1 MNRQHRARD
10 PKTPPQ
16 PGWGPRSHQ
25 PPPPQQS
32 TAWPN
37 AAQSASSP
45 GQPPGQ
51 APTAP
56 PPRKR
61 RRVFFWVFLA
71 VQILFLIW
79 VITGAASGSGTPEDC
94 KGLTGDQLELCND
107 ASDVGT
113 TIGVGLIIGLW
124 VAADFILGLT
134 YLVYRLA
141 TRQPRA

>member
-1 MNRQHRARD
+1 MAECRPKRFFPRTAARTGPNR
-10 PKTPPQ
+10 T
-16 PGWGPRSHQ
+16 
-25 PPPPQQS
+25 
-32 TAWPN
+32 
-37 AAQSASSP
+37 
-45 GQPPGQ
+45 
-51 APTAP
+51 